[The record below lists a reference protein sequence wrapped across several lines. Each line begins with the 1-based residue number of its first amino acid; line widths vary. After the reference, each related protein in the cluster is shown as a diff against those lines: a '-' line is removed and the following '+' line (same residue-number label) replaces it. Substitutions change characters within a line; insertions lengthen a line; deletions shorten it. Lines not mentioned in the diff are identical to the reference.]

1 MYINKVVLH
10 NFKSFSSNSS
20 NNEDIE
26 IQFAAGINY
35 LVGNNNAGKTTILN
49 ALDFLTTG
57 DKKENVITKG
67 HEQENVSVTI
77 VIDDVNPFEGSL
89 KKYNPYI
96 ENHQL
101 TLQRSSEENTVKQG
115 KGGKE
120 KSVKFDIKKVRVFNY
135 QKKQFENPTGI
146 GTTITD
152 LIDPQIVYADMHNE
166 DYQDFGTTKT
176 TGKLI
181 QIITKEFQT
190 GSEFAALRKAHEEA
204 FGDNGIKKYL
214 SDTESNIDEI
224 LSDQFGDTKMKF
236 KFDFPKV
243 NDLIK
248 KGNILSTENG
258 IETDISEKGNGLQ
271 RALAL
276 AIIQV
281 YSKVSTKDEHT
292 QFLIDEPEIYLHP
305 KAQDK
310 LIDSLVNLS
319 KNGNQVFIT
328 THSPYILRH
337 YREDKDSIII
347 ISLKKESNQKEITFA
362 DSLLF
367 SPTSI
372 GEVTYRAFG
381 VPNVD
386 LHQLLFTKIYIYWI
400 RNGNSKDT
408 RLSAFDDNF
417 LKGKCIKQSLPTQ
430 SFFPRVGGT
439 WSDKQQ
445 QRTIPYIVRTEIDHP
460 ETLADPNRNVWNEDN
475 LKQSIDCLIKIYK
488 ELNINSVSD

>member
-1 MYINKVVLH
+1 M
-10 NFKSFSSNSS
+10 
-20 NNEDIE
+20 
-26 IQFAAGINY
+26 
-35 LVGNNNAGKTTILN
+35 
-49 ALDFLTTG
+49 DFLTTG
-57 DKKENVITKG
+57 GKKENVISKG

-77 VIDDVNPFEGSL
+77 VIDDVNPLEGSL

-101 TLQRSSEENTVKQG
+101 MLKRSSEENTVKQG
-115 KGGKE
+115 KDGKE
-120 KSVKFDIKKVRVFNY
+120 KSVKFDIKKVRIFNF

-146 GTTITD
+146 GNTITD

-181 QIITKEFQT
+181 QTITQDFQA
-190 GSEFAALRKAHEEA
+190 SPEFAALKRAHKDA
-204 FGDNGIKKYL
+204 FGVNGIKKYL
-214 SDTESNIDEI
+214 SDTENNIDEI
-224 LSDQFGDTKMKF
+224 LSNQFGNSKIKF
-236 KFDFPKV
+236 KFGFPNV

-248 KGNILSTENG
+248 KGNIVSTENG

-281 YSKVSTKDEHT
+281 YSKVSTKDENT

-337 YREDKDSIII
+337 YREDNDSIII
-347 ISLKKESNQKEITFA
+347 LSLKKESNQKEINSVN
-362 DSLLF
+362 SLLF

-372 GEVTYRAFG
+372 GEVTYKAFG

-400 RNGNSKDT
+400 RNENPDNSC
-408 RLSAFDDNF
+408 LSAFDDTF
-417 LKGKCIKQSLPTQ
+417 LKPECIKQSLSTK
-430 SFFPRVGGT
+430 SFFPRVRGT
-439 WSDKQQ
+439 WKTEQ
-445 QRTIPYIVRTEIDHP
+445 QRTIPYIVRNEIDHP
-460 ETLADPNRNVWNEDN
+460 ETLADKNKNVWSEDN
-475 LKQSIDCLIKIYK
+475 LKQSIDCLMKIYK
-488 ELNINSVSD
+488 ELSINRIAD

>member
-1 MYINKVVLH
+1 
-10 NFKSFSSNSS
+10 
-20 NNEDIE
+20 
-26 IQFAAGINY
+26 
-35 LVGNNNAGKTTILN
+35 
-49 ALDFLTTG
+49 
-57 DKKENVITKG
+57 
-67 HEQENVSVTI
+67 
-77 VIDDVNPFEGSL
+77 
-89 KKYNPYI
+89 
-96 ENHQL
+96 
-101 TLQRSSEENTVKQG
+101 
-115 KGGKE
+115 
-120 KSVKFDIKKVRVFNY
+120 
-135 QKKQFENPTGI
+135 
-146 GTTITD
+146 
-152 LIDPQIVYADMHNE
+152 MHNE

-190 GSEFAALRKAHEEA
+190 GPEYAALKKAHKEA

-214 SDTESNIDEI
+214 NDTENNIDEI
-224 LSDQFGDTKMKF
+224 LSDQFGDSKMKF

-248 KGNILSTENG
+248 NGNIVSTENG

-281 YSKVSTKDEHT
+281 YSKVSTKDENT

-337 YREDKDSIII
+337 YREDNDSIII
-347 ISLKKESNQKEITFA
+347 LSLKKESNQKKINFV
-362 DSLLF
+362 DSLLL

-372 GEVTYRAFG
+372 GEVTYKAFD

-386 LHQLLFTKIYIYWI
+386 FHQLLFTKIYIYWI
-400 RNGNSKDT
+400 RNENPDNSC
-408 RLSAFDDNF
+408 LSAFDDTF
-417 LKGKCIKQSLPTQ
+417 LKSECIKQSLPTQ
-430 SFFPRVGGT
+430 SFFPRVRGT
-439 WSDKQQ
+439 WKAEQ
-445 QRTIPYIVRTEIDHP
+445 QRTIPYIVRNEIDHP
-460 ETLADPNRNVWNEDN
+460 ETLADKNKNVWNEDN
-475 LKQSIDCLIKIYK
+475 LKQSIDCLMKIYK
-488 ELNINSVSD
+488 GLNINSASD

>member
-1 MYINKVVLH
+1 MYIKKIVLH
-10 NFKSFSSNSS
+10 NFKSFSSNNSK
-20 NNEDIE
+20 NEDIE
-26 IQFAAGINY
+26 IQFSSGINY
-35 LVGNNNAGKTTILN
+35 LVGNNNVGKTTILN
-49 ALDFLTTG
+49 SLDFLTKG
-57 DKKENVITKG
+57 GKKENVISKG

-77 VIDDVNPFEGSL
+77 VIDDVNPLEGSL

-115 KGGKE
+115 KDGKE
-120 KSVKFDIKKVRVFNY
+120 KNVKFDIKKVRFFNY
-135 QKKQFENPTGI
+135 QKEQFENPTGI
-146 GTTITD
+146 GSTITD

-190 GSEFAALRKAHEEA
+190 GPEFAALKKAHKEA

-214 SDTESNIDEI
+214 NDTENNIDEI
-224 LSDQFGDTKMKF
+224 LSDQFGDSKMKF

-248 KGNILSTENG
+248 NGNIVSTENG

-281 YSKVSTKDEHT
+281 YSKVSTKDENT

-337 YREDKDSIII
+337 YREDNDSIII
-347 ISLKKESNQKEITFA
+347 LSLKKESNQKKINFV
-362 DSLLF
+362 DSLLL

-372 GEVTYRAFG
+372 GEVTYKAFD

-386 LHQLLFTKIYIYWI
+386 FHQLLFTKIYIYWI
-400 RNGNSKDT
+400 RNENPDNSC
-408 RLSAFDDNF
+408 LSAFDDTF
-417 LKGKCIKQSLPTQ
+417 LKSECIKQSLPTQ
-430 SFFPRVGGT
+430 SFFPRVRGT
-439 WSDKQQ
+439 WKAEQ
-445 QRTIPYIVRTEIDHP
+445 QRTIPYIVRNEIDHP
-460 ETLADPNRNVWNEDN
+460 ETLADKNKNVWNEDN
-475 LKQSIDCLIKIYK
+475 LKQSIDCLMKIYK
-488 ELNINSVSD
+488 GLNINSASD

>member
-1 MYINKVVLH
+1 MYIKKIVLH
-10 NFKSFSSNSS
+10 NFKSFSSDNSKT
-20 NNEDIE
+20 EDIE
-26 IQFAAGINY
+26 IQFTSGINY
-35 LVGNNNAGKTTILN
+35 LVGNNNVGKTTILN
-49 ALDFLTTG
+49 SLDFLTTG
-57 DKKENVITKG
+57 GKKENVISKG

-77 VIDDVNPFEGSL
+77 VIDDVNPLEGSL

-101 TLQRSSEENTVKQG
+101 MLKRSSEENTVKQG
-115 KGGKE
+115 KDGKE
-120 KSVKFDIKKVRVFNY
+120 KSVKFDIKKVRIFNF

-146 GTTITD
+146 GNTITD

-181 QIITKEFQT
+181 QTITQDFQA
-190 GSEFAALRKAHEEA
+190 SPEFAALKRAHKDA
-204 FGDNGIKKYL
+204 FGVNGIKKYL
-214 SDTESNIDEI
+214 SDTENNIDEI
-224 LSDQFGDTKMKF
+224 LSNQFGNSKIKF
-236 KFDFPKV
+236 KFGFPNV

-248 KGNILSTENG
+248 KGNIVSTENG

-281 YSKVSTKDEHT
+281 YSKVSTKDENT

-319 KNGNQVFIT
+319 ENGNQVFIT

-337 YREDKDSIII
+337 YREDNDSIII
-347 ISLKKESNQKEITFA
+347 LSLKKESNQKEINSVN
-362 DSLLF
+362 SLLF

-400 RNGNSKDT
+400 RNENPDNSC
-408 RLSAFDDNF
+408 LSAFDDTF
-417 LKGKCIKQSLPTQ
+417 LKPECIKQSLSTE
-430 SFFPRVGGT
+430 SFFPRVRGT
-439 WSDKQQ
+439 WKAEQ
-445 QRTIPYIVRTEIDHP
+445 QRTIPYIVRNEIDHP
-460 ETLADPNRNVWNEDN
+460 ETLADKNKNVWSEDN
-475 LKQSIDCLIKIYK
+475 LKQSIDCLMKIYK
-488 ELNINSVSD
+488 ELSINRIAD

>member
-1 MYINKVVLH
+1 MYIKKMVLH
-10 NFKSFSSNSS
+10 NFKSFSSNNSED
-20 NNEDIE
+20 EDIE
-26 IQFAAGINY
+26 IPFASGVNY
-35 LVGNNNAGKTTILN
+35 LVGNNNVGKTTILN

-57 DKKENVITKG
+57 GKKENVITNG

-77 VIDDVNPFEGSL
+77 VIDNVNPFAGSL

-96 ENHQL
+96 NNHQL
-101 TLQRSSEENTVKQG
+101 TLKRSSEENTVKQG
-115 KGGKE
+115 KDGKE
-120 KSVKFDIKKVRVFNY
+120 KNVKFDIKKVRVFNY
-135 QKKQFENPTGI
+135 QKNQFENPTGI
-146 GTTITD
+146 GSTITD

-190 GSEFAALRKAHEEA
+190 GPEFAALKEAHKKA
-204 FGDNGIKKYL
+204 FGDNGIQKYL
-214 SDTESNIDEI
+214 NDTERNIDEI
-224 LSDQFGDTKMKF
+224 LSDQFGDSKMEF
-236 KFDFPKV
+236 KFDFPNV

-281 YSKVSTKDEHT
+281 YSKVSTKDENT

-319 KNGNQVFIT
+319 KNGDQVFIT

-337 YREDKDSIII
+337 YHEDNDSIIVL
-347 ISLKKESNQKEITFA
+347 SLKKEGNQKEIDFV

-372 GEVTYRAFG
+372 GEVTYKAFG

-400 RNGNSKDT
+400 RNKKTKDSS
-408 RLSAFDDNF
+408 LSAFDDDF
-417 LKGKCIKQSLPTQ
+417 LQPECNKQSLPPQ
-430 SFFPRVGGT
+430 SYFPRVRGK
-439 WSDKQQ
+439 WKAEQ
-445 QRTIPYIVRTEIDHP
+445 QRTIPYIVRNEIDHP
-460 ETLADPNRNVWNEDN
+460 ETLDDPNRNVWNEDN
-475 LKQSIDCLIKIYK
+475 LKQSIDCLLVIYK
-488 ELNINSVSD
+488 GLNINNTID

>member
-1 MYINKVVLH
+1 MYIKKMVLH
-10 NFKSFSSNSS
+10 NFKSFSSNNSED
-20 NNEDIE
+20 EDIE
-26 IQFAAGINY
+26 IPFASGVNY
-35 LVGNNNAGKTTILN
+35 LVGNNNVGKTTILN

-57 DKKENVITKG
+57 GKKENVITKG

-77 VIDDVNPFEGSL
+77 VIDNVNPFAGSL

-96 ENHQL
+96 NNHQL
-101 TLQRSSEENTVKQG
+101 ILKRSSEENTVKQG
-115 KGGKE
+115 KDGKE
-120 KSVKFDIKKVRVFNY
+120 KNVKFDIKKVRVFNY
-135 QKKQFENPTGI
+135 QKNQFENPTGI
-146 GTTITD
+146 GNTITD

-166 DYQDFGTTKT
+166 DYQNFGTTKT

-190 GSEFAALRKAHEEA
+190 GPEFVALKEAHKKA
-204 FGDNGIKKYL
+204 FGDNGIQKYL
-214 SDTESNIDEI
+214 NDTERNIDEI
-224 LSDQFGDTKMKF
+224 LNDQFGDSKMEF
-236 KFDFPKV
+236 KFDFPNV

-281 YSKVSTKDEHT
+281 YSKVSTKDENT

-319 KNGNQVFIT
+319 KNGDQVFIT

-337 YREDKDSIII
+337 YREDNDSIIVL
-347 ISLKKESNQKEITFA
+347 SLKKEGNQKEIDFV

-367 SPTSI
+367 SHTSI
-372 GEVTYRAFG
+372 GEVTYKAFG

-400 RNGNSKDT
+400 RNKKTKDSS
-408 RLSAFDDNF
+408 LSAFDNDF
-417 LKGKCIKQSLPTQ
+417 LQSECNKQSLPLQ
-430 SFFPRVGGT
+430 SYFPRVRGK
-439 WSDKQQ
+439 WKAEQ
-445 QRTIPYIVRTEIDHP
+445 QRTIPYIVRNEIDHP
-460 ETLADPNRNVWNEDN
+460 ETLDDPNRNVWNEDN
-475 LKQSIDCLIKIYK
+475 LKQSIDCLLVIYK
-488 ELNINSVSD
+488 GLNINNTID